1 MHGNEAWRRTDS
13 IESMLLE
20 HSIQTNTKKNIKII
34 DISLIVL
41 SIKLKDQ
48 GLRSEI
54 FSSTTFVRK
63 TTNRI
68 IVSKISS
75 VLIGLDV

>member
-1 MHGNEAWRRTDS
+1 MHGNEAWRCTDS

-41 SIKLKDQ
+41 SIKFRLT
-48 GLRSEI
+48 RSC
-54 FSSTTFVRK
+54 FLWMSVTF
-63 TTNRI
+63 TN
-68 IVSKISS
+68 
-75 VLIGLDV
+75 